1 MPRPSKKPKT
11 APADETPPKPKLRS
25 LDPDTASIL
34 EALELADMEDLH
46 EGNTFPTTLPLL
58 PIRDQVYFPHMI
70 FPLLVGREKSVRAL
84 EDAAAAQRHIFI
96 VAQRNLHAED
106 PDPEDIYPV
115 GIAAE
120 VMQILRVPDGTV
132 RVMLEGLD
140 RCRIVKYVQTEP
152 FYRVLIEPLPT
163 EEKKDL
169 PTEALMRSV
178 TTQFEHVVSIS
189 KNIQPEALINVMN
202 TDEPGRLAD
211 VITPYLRQMRV
222 EAQQEILETVDVN
235 DRLHKLSL
243 VLKKE
248 AEILEV
254 QKNIRTR
261 VEKEM
266 GDTQREFILRE
277 QMKAIQQ
284 ELGER
289 DDGGN
294 EMDDYR
300 AKIVACGMPAE
311 ASERAA
317 KEVDRLE
324 KMPFAAPEGVVI
336 RTYLDWLVSLPWNTS
351 TPDNIDIDQAAD
363 VLNEDHY
370 GLEKAKERIVEFLAV
385 RKLTGTSRGPI
396 LCFVGPPGVGK
407 TSIGKSI
414 ARALGRKFLRVSLG
428 GVRDEAE
435 IRGHRRTYIGALPGR
450 IIQGIK
456 QAGANNPVFMLDEI
470 DKLGMDFR
478 GDPSS
483 ALLEAL
489 DPEQNRE
496 FSDHYLEVPFNL
508 SDVMFVMTAN
518 LLDPIPAALKD
529 RMEVIAF
536 AGYTEEEK
544 LAIASRFLVLKQR
557 RDHGLTAEHLTIT
570 EGALRTLIREYT
582 REAGVRNLER
592 EVASLCR
599 KVARQVVSGQVGHVT
614 IDAESLKD
622 YLGQRRYHYGTM
634 EEKDEIAAATGLVYT
649 EFGGDIVTIEVILL
663 KGHEGR
669 VQLTGQLGEV
679 MKESAQ
685 AALSFIR
692 SRALELGVDE
702 EFYRKLDVHIH
713 VPAGGVP
720 KDGPSAGITMAT
732 AIASALTRR
741 PIRKDVAMTGE
752 ITLRGRVLP
761 VGGVKEKT
769 LAAHRAGIRTVILPM
784 ENEKDLEELPE
795 NVREQMCFRLV
806 SHMDE
811 VLDLA
816 LLPAVPRAGNANPPP
831 APTPPPASLETQ
843 RHRGKTKTEKS
854 QHKRLHPQIN
864 TDEHR

>member
-1 MPRPSKKPKT
+1 MPRASKKPKT
-11 APADETPPKPKLRS
+11 TPETDAILAAAEAEA
-25 LDPDTASIL
+25 ASDFAI
-34 EALELADMEDLH
+34 EMAALAESAEGEDA
-46 EGNTFPTTLPLL
+46 FPTTLPLL

-84 EDAAAAQRHIFI
+84 EEAAAQNRYIFI
-96 VAQRNLHAED
+96 VAQKNLSAED
-106 PDPEDIYPV
+106 PDPEDIYDV

-120 VMQILRVPDGTV
+120 IMQILRVPDGTV
-132 RVMLEGLD
+132 RVMLEGLE
-140 RCRIVKYVQTEP
+140 RCRIVKFLQTEP
-152 FYRVLIEPLPT
+152 FHRVQVEMLPT
-163 EEKKDL
+163 RESKDL

-178 TTQFEHVVSIS
+178 TTQFEQVVTIS

-211 VITPYLRQMRV
+211 VITPYLRQMRI
-222 EAQQEILETVDVN
+222 EAQQEVLETEDVHE
-235 DRLHKLSL
+235 RLHKLSL

-248 AEILEV
+248 AEILEL
-254 QKNIRTR
+254 QKNIRSR

-266 GDTQREFILRE
+266 GDTQREFLLRE
-277 QMKAIQQ
+277 QMKVIQQ

-289 DDGGN
+289 DERGSELD
-294 EMDDYR
+294 EYR
-300 AKIVACGMPAE
+300 AKIIAAEMPEMA
-311 ASERAA
+311 AERAS

-336 RTYLDWLVSLPWNTS
+336 RNYLDWLVSLPWSEATA
-351 TPDNIDIDQAAD
+351 DDLNIDEAAE

-385 RKLTGTSRGPI
+385 RQLTGTSRGPI

-414 ARALGRKFLRVSLG
+414 ARALGRKFIRVSLG

-450 IIQGIK
+450 ILQGIK
-456 QAGANNPVFMLDEI
+456 QAGARNPVFMLDEI

-489 DPEQNRE
+489 DPEQNHE
-496 FSDHYLEVPFNL
+496 FSDHYLETPFDL

-518 LLDPIPAALKD
+518 LLDPIPAALRD
-529 RMEVIAF
+529 RMEVISF

-544 LAIASRFLVLKQR
+544 LKIASRFLAPKQR

-570 EGALRTLIREYT
+570 DAALRKLIREYT
-582 REAGVRNLER
+582 REAGGRNLER
-592 EVASLCR
+592 EIATLCR
-599 KVARQVVSGQVGHVT
+599 KVARKVAGGQVGHVT
-614 IDAESLKD
+614 ISEDNLSEF
-622 YLGQRRYHYGTM
+622 LGQRRYHYGVM
-634 EEKDEIAAATGLVYT
+634 EEQDQIAAATGLVYT
-649 EFGGDIVTIEVILL
+649 ETGGDIVTIEVSLL
-663 KGHEGR
+663 RGHEGR

-685 AALSFIR
+685 TAFSYLR
-692 SRALELGVDE
+692 SRAEALGVDE
-702 EFYRKLDVHIH
+702 DFYRKMDVHIH

-720 KDGPSAGITMAT
+720 KDGPSAGITLAT

-741 PIRKDVAMTGE
+741 AVRKDVAMTGE

-761 VGGVKEKT
+761 VGGVKEKL
-769 LAAHRAGIRTVILPM
+769 LAAHRAGLRTVLLPKD
-784 ENEKDLEELPE
+784 NEKDLEELPD
-795 NVREQMCFRLV
+795 NIREEMTFHFV

-811 VLDLA
+811 VLALA
-816 LLPAVPRAGNANPPP
+816 LRPEPAAPKSETNGHGEPPVKVPVASKPGKETGKSRRKNA
-831 APTPPPASLETQ
+831 
-843 RHRGKTKTEKS
+843 
-854 QHKRLHPQIN
+854 
-864 TDEHR
+864 D